1 MLNRKRLASILI
13 VSGLLASACG
23 SRLLHSEPPPPRQT
37 ASEAPSNS
45 SQELKFADIYGRN
58 YTREDLKGKVV
69 LIVYWATWCP
79 PCRKEIPVLNAL
91 HERYSSKDFLILAVS
106 QDETREA
113 LDRFLTMQDL
123 GRSIRYPIVY
133 GPTYTKEFGRVGTL
147 PTMVL
152 MNREG
157 KVVIRHEGTAPIDAI
172 SNAIDEQ
179 LSKL

>member
-1 MLNRKRLASILI
+1 MPKRLTSSLI
-13 VSGLLASACG
+13 VLGLLTAACG
-23 SRLLHSEPPPPRQT
+23 GRLLHSEPSPPKTAPET
-37 ASEAPSNS
+37 ASPSPK
-45 SQELKFADIYGRN
+45 ELRFADIRGKN

-91 HERYSSKDFLILAVS
+91 YERYTDKDVLILAVS
-106 QDETREA
+106 QDDTREA
-113 LDRFLTMQDL
+113 LDRFLATQDL

-133 GPTYTKEFGRVGTL
+133 GPAYTKEFGRVGTL

-172 SNAIDEQ
+172 TTAIDEQ